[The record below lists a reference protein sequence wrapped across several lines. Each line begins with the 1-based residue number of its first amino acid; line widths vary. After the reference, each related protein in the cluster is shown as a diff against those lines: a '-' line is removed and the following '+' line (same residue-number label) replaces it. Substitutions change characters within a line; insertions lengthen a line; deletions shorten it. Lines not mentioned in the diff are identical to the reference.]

1 MLLKFP
7 HESAR
12 LEALHF
18 HGETKQIKIRLPF
31 TLSELQEQQLFQ
43 MIKRLIRIVADINCV
58 QNVPKDLL
66 GQAGQCIGVF
76 EFWGF
81 DTRGCELGLGEAE
94 PNVSLC
100 HRGGRMENINA
111 WYLNTHM
118 VYL

>member
-12 LEALHF
+12 LEALNF

-31 TLSELQEQQLFQ
+31 TLSKLQEQQLFQ

-66 GQAGQCIGVF
+66 GQAGQCIGIF

-81 DTRGCELGLGEAE
+81 DTRGANWALVRQNQMCGS
-94 PNVSLC
+94 SL
-100 HRGGRMENINA
+100 
-111 WYLNTHM
+111 L
-118 VYL
+118 